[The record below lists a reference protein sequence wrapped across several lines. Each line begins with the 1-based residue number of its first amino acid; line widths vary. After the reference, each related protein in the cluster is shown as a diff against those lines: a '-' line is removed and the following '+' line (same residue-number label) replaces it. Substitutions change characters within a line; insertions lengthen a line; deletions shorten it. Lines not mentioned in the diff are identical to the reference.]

1 MTGTAPTWPWQSLRA
16 SPQRPLDGGLIN
28 ETYLIGD
35 PPQAVIQRLNTIFSP
50 EVHHDIEAV
59 TAHVAAKGLTTP
71 RLVRTDAGA
80 LWHEDGEGGVWRA
93 LTYVEGV
100 TVHKLRDPALAA
112 AAGAL
117 VARWHDATADLQHSF
132 RSRRPLAHWT
142 PHHMQVLE
150 QALRDHTGHRLYAEV
165 EPLAQSILSA
175 WAAWSGPLDS
185 PGRVSHGDLK
195 ISNLRFSAAGEGLC
209 LLDLDTMGELP
220 LEVELGDAWRSWC
233 NPAAE
238 YVTDAVFDLS
248 LFEASASA
256 YLKARP
262 LSAEERERLP
272 LGITRICLEL
282 SARFCADALNE
293 RYFGWSSAVAPTRGD
308 HNLLRARGQ
317 HALAASATAQRGA
330 ISRILGL

>member
-1 MTGTAPTWPWQSLRA
+1 MRTAPTRPWKSLHDQ
-16 SPQRPLDGGLIN
+16 PQRPLAGGLIN
-28 ETYLIGD
+28 ETFLIGD
-35 PPQAVIQRLNTIFSP
+35 PPQAVIQRLNPIFSA

-59 TAHVAAKGLTTP
+59 TAHVAARGLVTP
-71 RLVRTDAGA
+71 RLIRTDAGA

-100 TVHKLRDPALAA
+100 TVHKLNDPALAA

-117 VARWHDATADLQHSF
+117 VARWHQATADLQHDF

-150 QALRDHTGHRLYAEV
+150 QALRDHRDHRLFAQV
-165 EPLAQSILSA
+165 EPLAESILSA

-185 PGRVSHGDLK
+185 PARVSHGDLK
-195 ISNLRFSAAGEGLC
+195 ISNLRFGASGEGLC

-238 YVTDAVFDLS
+238 DVTDAIFDLG
-248 LFEASASA
+248 LFAASAQA
-256 YLKARP
+256 YLQARP
-262 LSAEERERLP
+262 LSAEERQRLP

-293 RYFGWSSAVAPTRGD
+293 RYFGWNPSVAPTRGD

-317 HALAASATAQRGA
+317 RSLAASAEAQQLE
-330 ISRILGL
+330 IQRILGS

>member
-1 MTGTAPTWPWQSLRA
+1 MRTAPTFPWKTLHDQ
-16 SPQRPLDGGLIN
+16 PQRPLEGGLIN
-28 ETYLIGD
+28 ETFLIGD
-35 PPQAVIQRLNTIFSP
+35 PPRAVIQRLNTIFSP

-59 TAHVAAKGLTTP
+59 TAHVAAKGLVTP
-71 RLVRTDAGA
+71 RLIPTDDGS
-80 LWHEDGEGGVWRA
+80 LWHQDDEGAAWRA
-93 LTYVEGV
+93 LTYVEGL
-100 TVHKLRDPALAA
+100 TVHKLHDPALAA

-117 VARWHDATADLQHSF
+117 VARWHEATADLHHGF

-150 QALRDHTGHRLYAEV
+150 QALHDHPNHRLFAEV
-165 EPLAQSILSA
+165 EPLAQSILGA

-185 PGRVSHGDLK
+185 PARVSHGDLK

-238 YVTDAVFDLS
+238 DVTDATFDLG
-248 LFEASASA
+248 LFAASATA
-256 YLKARP
+256 YLQARP
-262 LSAEERERLP
+262 LTAEERERLP

-293 RYFGWSSAVAPTRGD
+293 RYFGWNPAVAPTRGD

-317 HALAASATAQRGA
+317 RALAASAQAQQLE
-330 ISRILGL
+330 ILRILGL